1 MSSMDT
7 ITTIF
12 SHNLWANTVLF
23 DRCCELTEEE
33 MDASIQGVY
42 GSIRE
47 TLNHIMRAEKSYF
60 SRISTGKQY
69 DHPENGPRLTVK
81 DLLSEVK
88 STGAGFIDWVSKIDE
103 KDSVMIDWDGTMR
116 EVPKTIILNQVIN
129 QVINHATEHR
139 SQIMSIMTQI
149 GIEPPDVSGW
159 TYFDELGN

>member
-1 MSSMDT
+1 MNSMDT
-7 ITTIF
+7 ITSIF
-12 SHNLWANTVLF
+12 SHNLWANAVLF
-23 DRCCELTEEE
+23 ERCTELTEEQL
-33 MDASIQGVY
+33 DASIQGVY

-69 DHPENGPRLTVK
+69 NHPKDAPQISIK
-81 DLLSEVK
+81 DLIIEVK
-88 STGAGFIDWVSKIDE
+88 STGAGFIEWASKVDE

-116 EVPKTIILNQVIN
+116 EVPKTIILN

>member
-33 MDASIQGVY
+33 LDASILGVY

-47 TLNHIMRAEKSYF
+47 TLNHIMRAEKSYL
-60 SRISTGKQY
+60 SRISTGEQY
-69 DHPENGPRLTVK
+69 NHPKNRPQLSIK
-81 DLLSEVK
+81 DLLTEVK
-88 STGAGFIDWVSKIDE
+88 STGADFIKWAAKVDE
-103 KDSVMIDWDGTMR
+103 NDTVIIDWDGTMR
-116 EVPKTIILNQVIN
+116 EVPKTIILN

>member
-1 MSSMDT
+1 MNSMDT

-12 SHNLWANTVLF
+12 SHHLWANIVVF
-23 DRCCELTEEE
+23 ERCCELTEEQL
-33 MDASIQGVY
+33 DASIQGVY

-47 TLNHIMRAEKSYF
+47 TLNHIMRAEKSYL

-69 DHPENGPRLTVK
+69 NHHK
-81 DLLSEVK
+81 DDIQLSIEDMVPEVK
-88 STGAGFIDWVSKIDE
+88 STGAGFIEWASNVDKQ
-103 KDSVMIDWDGTMR
+103 DSVLIDWDGTMR
-116 EVPKTIILNQVIN
+116 EVPKTIILN

-159 TYFDELGN
+159 TYFDELGF

>member
-1 MSSMDT
+1 MNSMDT

-23 DRCCELTEEE
+23 ERCTELTEEQL
-33 MDASIQGVY
+33 DASILGVY

-69 DHPENGPRLTVK
+69 NHPENAPQLTIE
-81 DLLSEVK
+81 DILREVK
-88 STGAGFIDWVSKIDE
+88 STGAGFIEWAAKVDE

-116 EVPKTIILNQVIN
+116 EVPKTIILN

-159 TYFDELGN
+159 TYFDKLEN